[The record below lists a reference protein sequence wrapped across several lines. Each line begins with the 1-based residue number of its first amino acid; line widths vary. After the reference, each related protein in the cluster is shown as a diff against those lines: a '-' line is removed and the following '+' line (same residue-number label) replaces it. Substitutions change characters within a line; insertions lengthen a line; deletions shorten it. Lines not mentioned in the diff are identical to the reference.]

1 MRKGIVLIG
10 LLLLFGFAG
19 TAAAAMAWTV
29 DNSGGMN
36 GVDITNKNL
45 NEFTFSDRVVR
56 FSAMPHA
63 PIYIDSNDDF
73 VIGENGV
80 VSGDGTESNPYIIE
94 GWNISASAANGIEIK
109 NTDIY
114 FIVRN
119 CKIHNNSEGG
129 ICFHI
134 VEYSTVSNNCISDN
148 LYGIF
153 LDSCNDNLFD
163 SNVITGSVNGDGISM
178 DSSMS
183 NTLVNNTIE
192 SNRYTGIGLWSS
204 SNNIVYHN
212 NLIDNS
218 PNGYDDVAANSW
230 DNGAEGNYWSDYTG
244 IDEDGDGIGDTAY
257 NIAGGAGAKDNYPF
271 MRENGWITEVENQ
284 PPVPSFSYSPENP
297 VVNQTM
303 TFDASNSTDIDGTII
318 SYEWDF
324 GDGNITN
331 TADEIITHSYS
342 LADDYIVN
350 LTVTDD
356 GGLTNSTSKTVTV
369 NPVATAVF
377 DTGSGTYPSI
387 AGTHTGTI
395 TPNQDITVQ
404 KMHTYPCI
412 GTGGHTEHVTFYYSN
427 GTKLAEGHWTG
438 YTEDWYNITFDSAFT
453 LYAGET
459 YNYTIRT
466 GSYPQIIHEQ
476 NHTTLDGSYINCT
489 EFTDANG
496 RKYNDWIPAIRLWA

>member
-10 LLLLFGFAG
+10 LLLFFGFAG
-19 TAAAAMAWTV
+19 TAAAATTWTA

-36 GVDITNKNL
+36 GVTSKNL

-56 FSAMPHA
+56 FSVMPHA

-94 GWNISASAANGIEIK
+94 GWDISASTAKGIEIK
-109 NTDIY
+109 NTDVY
-114 FIVRN
+114 FIIRN
-119 CKIHNNSEGG
+119 CKIHNNSDGG
-129 ICFHI
+129 IYFYM
-134 VEYSTVSNNCISDN
+134 VKYSTVSSNCISDN
-148 LYGIF
+148 LYGVF

-178 DSSMS
+178 DSSTS

-192 SNRYTGIGLWSS
+192 SNKYKGIGLWSS
-204 SNNIVYHN
+204 SNNLAYHN
-212 NLIDNS
+212 NLIDNL
-218 PNGYDDVAANSW
+218 PNGYDDVGANSW
-230 DNGAEGNYWSDYTG
+230 DNGAEGNYWGDYSG
-244 IDEDGDGIGDTAY
+244 IDEDGDGIVDTPY
-257 NIAGGAGAKDNYPF
+257 GISGGGGAKDNYPF
-271 MRENGWITEVENQ
+271 MEENGWITEVENQ

-297 VVNQTM
+297 VVNQTI
-303 TFDASNSTDIDGTII
+303 TSDASNSTDIDGTII

-342 LADDYIVN
+342 SADDYIVN

-377 DTGSGTYPSI
+377 DTGTGTYPSI

-404 KMHTYPCI
+404 KMYTYPCI
-412 GTGGHTEHVTFYYSN
+412 GTGGHTEYVRIYGYGIDKNAS
-427 GTKLAEGHWTG
+427 WTG
-438 YTEDWYNITFDSAFT
+438 YSGDWHNLTFAQPFK
-453 LYAGET
+453 LEAGEI
-459 YNYTIRT
+459 YDFTIRT
-466 GSYPQIIHEQ
+466 GSYPQIIHESSKEV
-476 NHTTLDGSYINCT
+476 TGGIINCT
-489 EFTDANG
+489 SFVDANE
-496 RKYNDWIPAIRLWA
+496 KTYNNWIPAIRLE